1 MIGLPGSPHAQT
13 ASSPRTDARAHSE
26 RVVNQEPSSAWDQAN
41 PSGVGGASTSYR
53 LAGAEARPGA
63 WLSDIL
69 PDTSSRGRPRA
80 SDGPAWVS
88 HPQGSSSPL
97 SSGWA
102 ASPLARQQ
110 PSPAD
115 RTGLAL
121 PSRQVRCV
129 HGQHRVEPHD
139 RGPAPS
145 QPQAQPAPA
154 SSGFVASDA
163 GPSVSPPRGWAA
175 RLHGPGSAGLEEC
188 GPAVLL
194 HDARLFG
201 AAPARPLRAQGAVA
215 RP

>member
-1 MIGLPGSPHAQT
+1 MSRA
-13 ASSPRTDARAHSE
+13 APRVSLTRL
-26 RVVNQEPSSAWDQAN
+26 
-41 PSGVGGASTSYR
+41 GVSGASTSR
-53 LAGAEARPGA
+53 LPAWAEARPGA
-63 WLSDIL
+63 WLSDIP

-129 HGQHRVEPHD
+129 HGPDRVEQHD

-145 QPQAQPAPA
+145 QAEAQPAPA
-154 SSGFVASDA
+154 SSSFVASDA
-163 GPSVSPPRGWAA
+163 GPNVSPPRGWAA
-175 RLHGPGSAGLEEC
+175 RLYGTGSAGLEEC

-201 AAPARPLRAQGAVA
+201 AAPTRISRAQGIVA

>member
-1 MIGLPGSPHAQT
+1 MSRA
-13 ASSPRTDARAHSE
+13 APRVSLTRL
-26 RVVNQEPSSAWDQAN
+26 
-41 PSGVGGASTSYR
+41 GVSGASTSH
-53 LAGAEARPGA
+53 LPAWAEARPGA
-63 WLSDIL
+63 WLSDRPPETPSL
-69 PDTSSRGRPRA
+69 GRPRA

-88 HPQGSSSPL
+88 DPQGSSSPL

-102 ASPLARQQ
+102 ASPLAQQQ

-115 RTGLAL
+115 RTELAL

-129 HGQHRVEPHD
+129 PGQHRVEPHD
-139 RGPAPS
+139 RGPATS
-145 QPQAQPAPA
+145 QLQAQPAPA

-175 RLHGPGSAGLEEC
+175 RLHGTGSAGLEEC

-201 AAPARPLRAQGAVA
+201 AAPARSLRAQGAVA